1 MIDQAA
7 KGRIAR
13 VIIVRGR
20 KVSVKREQV
29 LIEALPYIREFYD
42 SIMVFKIGGSIM
54 SNRDVLEDFIQD
66 IVLLRYI
73 GIHPVIVHGGGPEIS
88 ETMEK
93 FGKKAEFVGGL
104 RVTDKETL
112 EIARMVLLG
121 NINAELVSLIGKYG
135 GKGIGLSG
143 QDGMFLKARKK
154 APVKIQGKEPVDLG
168 FVGEVEKV
176 DPEILMI
183 MAGKGYIPVIS
194 PIAADDEGN
203 NLNVNADTAAGAIAI
218 SLRAKKFFSITDV
231 EGVRMIPDDPSS
243 VISEFPVS
251 DFERLVQDGVI
262 KGGMIPKVEAC
273 VRVVQGGVERAH
285 IIDGRKPHA
294 ILLELLTDE
303 GIGTMICRS

>member
-1 MIDQAA
+1 
-7 KGRIAR
+7 
-13 VIIVRGR
+13 VP
-20 KVSVKREQV
+20 VKREQV

-54 SNRDVLEDFIQD
+54 SDRAVLEDFIQD
-66 IVLLRYI
+66 VVLLRYI
-73 GIHPVIVHGGGPEIS
+73 GIHPIIVHGGGPEIS
-88 ETMEK
+88 EAMEK

-112 EIARMVLLG
+112 NIARMVLLG
-121 NINAELVSLIGKYG
+121 NINAELVNMIGKYG

-154 APVKIQGKEPVDLG
+154 APVKIKGKDPVDLG
-168 FVGEVEKV
+168 WVGEVETV
-176 DPEILMI
+176 DPEIVMV
-183 MAGKGYIPVIS
+183 MAGKGYIPVVS
-194 PIAADDEGN
+194 PIAVDSEGN

-218 SLRAKKFFSITDV
+218 ALRAKKFLSITDV
-231 EGVRMIPDDPSS
+231 EGVRMNPDDPSS
-243 VISEFPVS
+243 VISEFPAS

-273 VRVVQGGVERAH
+273 VRVVQGGVDKAH
-285 IIDGRKPHA
+285 IIDGRKHHA

-303 GIGTMICRS
+303 GIGTMISRR

>member
-1 MIDQAA
+1 MT
-7 KGRIAR
+7 
-13 VIIVRGR
+13 
-20 KVSVKREQV
+20 VKREQV

-54 SNRDVLEDFIQD
+54 SDGAVLEDFIQD
-66 IVLLRYI
+66 VVLLRYI

-88 ETMEK
+88 EAMEK

-121 NINAELVSLIGKYG
+121 NINAELVNLIGKHG

-168 FVGEVEKV
+168 FVGEVERV
-176 DPEILMI
+176 DPEILLI

-194 PIAADDEGN
+194 PIAVDGEGN
-203 NLNVNADTAAGAIAI
+203 NLNVNADTAAGAVAIA
-218 SLRAKKFFSITDV
+218 LRAKKFLSITDV
-231 EGVRMIPDDPSS
+231 EGVRMNPDDPAS
-243 VISEFPVS
+243 VISEFPAS
-251 DFERLVQDGVI
+251 DFQRLVQDGVI

-273 VRVVQGGVERAH
+273 VRVVEGGVDKAH
-285 IIDGRKPHA
+285 IIDGRKHHA
-294 ILLELLTDE
+294 ILLELLTHE
-303 GIGTMICRS
+303 GIGTMISRR

>member
-1 MIDQAA
+1 MSI
-7 KGRIAR
+7 
-13 VIIVRGR
+13 
-20 KVSVKREQV
+20 KREQV

-42 SIMVFKIGGSIM
+42 SIMIFKIGGSIM
-54 SNRDVLEDFIQD
+54 SDRDILEDFIQD
-66 IVLLRYI
+66 VVLLRYI

-88 ETMEK
+88 EAMEK

-121 NINAELVSLIGKYG
+121 NINAELVNLIGKHG

-154 APVKIQGKEPVDLG
+154 APVKIQGKEPIDLG
-168 FVGEVEKV
+168 FVGDVESV
-176 DPEILMI
+176 DPEIMMI

-194 PIAADDEGN
+194 PIAVDMDGN
-203 NLNVNADTAAGAIAI
+203 NLNVNADTAAGAVAIAM
-218 SLRAKKFFSITDV
+218 RAKKFLSITDV
-231 EGVRMIPDDPSS
+231 EGVRMNPEDPSS
-243 VISEFPVS
+243 VISEFPAS
-251 DFERLVQDGVI
+251 DFDRLVQEGII

-273 VRVVQGGVERAH
+273 VRVVRGGVDKAH
-285 IIDGRKPHA
+285 IIDGRKHHA

-303 GIGTMICRS
+303 GIGTMISRR

>member
-1 MIDQAA
+1 
-7 KGRIAR
+7 
-13 VIIVRGR
+13 
-20 KVSVKREQV
+20 VSIKREQV

-54 SNRDVLEDFIQD
+54 SDRAVLEDFIQD
-66 IVLLRYI
+66 VVLLRYI
-73 GIHPVIVHGGGPEIS
+73 GIHPIIVHGGGPEIS
-88 ETMEK
+88 EAMER

-112 EIARMVLLG
+112 GIARMVLLG
-121 NINAELVSLIGKYG
+121 NINAELVNLIGKHG

-168 FVGEVEKV
+168 FVGEVDKV

-194 PIAADDEGN
+194 PIAADSEGN
-203 NLNVNADTAAGAIAI
+203 NLNVNADTAAGAVAIAM
-218 SLRAKKFFSITDV
+218 RAKKFFSITDV
-231 EGVRMIPDDPSS
+231 EGVRMNPDDPAS
-243 VISEFPVS
+243 VISEFPAS
-251 DFERLVQDGVI
+251 DFDRLVQEGII

-273 VRVVQGGVERAH
+273 VRVVQGGVDKAH
-285 IIDGRKPHA
+285 IIDGRKHHA

-303 GIGTMICRS
+303 GVGTMISRS

>member
-1 MIDQAA
+1 M
-7 KGRIAR
+7 
-13 VIIVRGR
+13 
-20 KVSVKREQV
+20 SVKREHV

-54 SNRDVLEDFIQD
+54 SDRAVLEDFIQD
-66 IVLLRYI
+66 VVLLRYI
-73 GIHPVIVHGGGPEIS
+73 GIHPIIVHGGGPEIS
-88 ETMEK
+88 EAMER

-121 NINAELVSLIGKYG
+121 NINAELVNLIGKHG

-154 APVKIQGKEPVDLG
+154 GPVKIQGKEPVDLG
-168 FVGEVEKV
+168 FVGEVDKV

-194 PIAADDEGN
+194 PIAADSEGN
-203 NLNVNADTAAGAIAI
+203 NLNVNADTAAGAVAIAM
-218 SLRAKKFFSITDV
+218 RAKKFFSITDV
-231 EGVRMIPDDPSS
+231 EGVRMNPDDPAS

-251 DFERLVQDGVI
+251 DFDRLVQEGII

-273 VRVVQGGVERAH
+273 VRVVQGGVDKAH
-285 IIDGRKPHA
+285 IIDGRKHHA
-294 ILLELLTDE
+294 VLLELLTDE
-303 GIGTMICRS
+303 GVGTMISKS

>member
-1 MIDQAA
+1 
-7 KGRIAR
+7 
-13 VIIVRGR
+13 
-20 KVSVKREQV
+20 VSVKREQV

-54 SNRDVLEDFIQD
+54 SDRAVLEDFIQD
-66 IVLLRYI
+66 VVLLRYI
-73 GIHPVIVHGGGPEIS
+73 GIHPIIVHGGGPEIS
-88 ETMEK
+88 EAMEK

-121 NINAELVSLIGKYG
+121 NINAELVNLIGKYG

-143 QDGMFLKARKK
+143 QDGLFLKARKK
-154 APVKIQGKEPVDLG
+154 APVKIQGREPVDLG

-203 NLNVNADTAAGAIAI
+203 NLNVNADTAAGAVAIAM
-218 SLRAKKFFSITDV
+218 RAKKFFSITDV
-231 EGVRMIPDDPSS
+231 EGVRMDPSDPSS
-243 VISEFPVS
+243 VISEFPAS
-251 DFERLVQDGVI
+251 DFDRLVQEGII

-273 VRVVQGGVERAH
+273 VRVVEGGVDKAH
-285 IIDGRKPHA
+285 IIDGRKHHA
-294 ILLELLTDE
+294 ILLELLTHE
-303 GIGTMICRS
+303 GVGTMICRN

>member
-1 MIDQAA
+1 M
-7 KGRIAR
+7 
-13 VIIVRGR
+13 
-20 KVSVKREQV
+20 SVKREQV

-42 SIMVFKIGGSIM
+42 SVMVAKIGGSIM
-54 SNRDVLEDFIQD
+54 SDRAVLEDFIQD

-88 ETMEK
+88 EAMER

-112 EIARMVLLG
+112 QIARMVLLG

-168 FVGEVEKV
+168 WVGDVESV
-176 DPEILMI
+176 NPEIIMI
-183 MAGKGYIPVIS
+183 TAGKGYIPVIS
-194 PIAADDEGN
+194 PIAVDGEGN

-218 SLRAKKFFSITDV
+218 AMHAKKFISITDV
-231 EGVRMIPDDPSS
+231 EGVRMDPNDPKS
-243 VISEFPVS
+243 VISEFPAS

-273 VRVVQGGVERAH
+273 VRTVEGGVEKAH

-303 GIGTMICRS
+303 GIGTMISRK

>member
-1 MIDQAA
+1 M
-7 KGRIAR
+7 
-13 VIIVRGR
+13 
-20 KVSVKREQV
+20 SVKREQV

-54 SNRDVLEDFIQD
+54 SDKTVLEDFIQD
-66 IVLLRYI
+66 VVLLRYI
-73 GIHPVIVHGGGPEIS
+73 GIHPIIVHGGGPEIS
-88 ETMEK
+88 EAMEK
-93 FGKKAEFVGGL
+93 FDKKAEFVGGL

-112 EIARMVLLG
+112 GIARMVLLG
-121 NINAELVSLIGKYG
+121 NINAELVNLIGKHG

-154 APVKIQGKEPVDLG
+154 APVKVQGKEPVDLG

-203 NLNVNADTAAGAIAI
+203 NLNVNADTAAGAVAIAM
-218 SLRAKKFFSITDV
+218 RAKKFFSITDV
-231 EGVRMIPDDPSS
+231 EGVRMNPSDPSS
-243 VISEFPVS
+243 VISEFPAS
-251 DFERLVQDGVI
+251 DFDRLVQDGVI

-273 VRVVQGGVERAH
+273 VRVVEGGVEKAH
-285 IIDGRKPHA
+285 IIDGRKHHA
-294 ILLELLTDE
+294 ILLELLTHE
-303 GIGTMICRS
+303 GVGTMICRN

>member
-1 MIDQAA
+1 
-7 KGRIAR
+7 
-13 VIIVRGR
+13 
-20 KVSVKREQV
+20 VSVKREQV

-54 SNRDVLEDFIQD
+54 SDKTVLEDFIQD
-66 IVLLRYI
+66 VVLLRYI
-73 GIHPVIVHGGGPEIS
+73 GIHPIIVHGGGPEIS
-88 ETMEK
+88 EAMEK

-112 EIARMVLLG
+112 GIARMVLLG
-121 NINAELVSLIGKYG
+121 NINAELVNLIGKHG

-143 QDGMFLKARKK
+143 QDGMFLKARKM

-203 NLNVNADTAAGAIAI
+203 NLNVNADTAAGAVAIAM
-218 SLRAKKFFSITDV
+218 RAKKFFSITDV
-231 EGVRMIPDDPSS
+231 EGVRMNPNDPSS
-243 VISEFPVS
+243 VISEFPAS
-251 DFERLVQDGVI
+251 DFDRLVQDGII

-273 VRVVQGGVERAH
+273 VRVVEGGVERAH
-285 IIDGRKPHA
+285 IIDGRKHHA
-294 ILLELLTDE
+294 ILLELLTHE
-303 GIGTMICRS
+303 GVGTMICRN

>member
-1 MIDQAA
+1 
-7 KGRIAR
+7 
-13 VIIVRGR
+13 
-20 KVSVKREQV
+20 VSVKREQV

-54 SNRDVLEDFIQD
+54 SDKTVLEDFIQD
-66 IVLLRYI
+66 VVLLRYI
-73 GIHPVIVHGGGPEIS
+73 GIHPIIVHGGGPEIS
-88 ETMEK
+88 EAMEK

-112 EIARMVLLG
+112 GIARMVLLG
-121 NINAELVSLIGKYG
+121 NINAELVNLIGKHG

-143 QDGMFLKARKK
+143 QDGMFLKARKM

-203 NLNVNADTAAGAIAI
+203 NLNVNADTAAGAVAIAM
-218 SLRAKKFFSITDV
+218 RAKKFFSITDV
-231 EGVRMIPDDPSS
+231 EGVRMNPNDPSS
-243 VISEFPVS
+243 VISEFPAS
-251 DFERLVQDGVI
+251 DFDRLVQDGII

-273 VRVVQGGVERAH
+273 VRVVEGGVDRAH
-285 IIDGRKPHA
+285 IIDGRKHHA
-294 ILLELLTDE
+294 ILLELLTHE
-303 GIGTMICRS
+303 GVGTMICRN